1 MSDDYLMHYGVGHLD
16 GGHSGRYPWGS
27 GEDPR
32 QHEGGIRGAIKTLM
46 KAGYSE
52 KQIADEWGISI
63 NALRDMKHM
72 EKVRARNL
80 KRDQAVQLFEEGKNY
95 SEIAKIMGTTD
106 NSVRSFL
113 DPIKHE
119 RNNRTLNTAN
129 MLKEEIDK
137 NGMTMVGAGM
147 ANRLGIKE
155 NAMKRAIG
163 FLQID
168 GYHLY
173 NIPVSQNGSAKT
185 TSMKVIAPPDMTWSQ
200 AVKNKDKVNIVQDP
214 YSEDGGRTWE
224 NIEPPM
230 PISSSRIFVRHKDI
244 GGEDRDGLIEIRRGV
259 KDLDIGRH
267 GYAQVRIAVSEKDNP
282 KSYKDGT
289 NYMKGVAIYSDN
301 IPDGYDVVYNSNK
314 SKDDP
319 FNKIFKQMEKS
330 KETGNIDWTNP
341 FKANIKANQYT
352 DEGVL
357 VREIGQKHYIDDDGN
372 KKLSAINIVNEA
384 GDWEKWSK
392 SLSSQFLSKQNKDFA
407 DKQLKMAY
415 ESKER
420 ELDDIMALENPE
432 IKMKLLDSFA
442 DDCDSASVHLKASP
456 LPKQQ
461 SHVLIPVNS
470 LRDNEC
476 YAPNYK
482 DGTIVSL
489 VRHPHGGIF
498 EIPTLIVN
506 NRNPEARRLMG
517 PNPPDAIGVNI
528 NVARQL
534 SGADFDGDTVIVL
547 PNPGGL
553 LIKSKQGLKGLKDF
567 ETKIYSKA
575 PDDPKTGP
583 RKEETDANGNKII
596 VGDGFN
602 KQREMG
608 RISNLI
614 TDMTLMGASD
624 EELARA
630 VKHSM
635 VIIDAEKHNL
645 DWRGSEKDFK
655 IHELRKRY
663 QPDGGTGTLI
673 SRAKSPKVV
682 LERADVKP
690 SMIDKDTGKVNW
702 RYTNRFIKEFDPVTK
717 TYRIPDEKF
726 MNELQETLKNE
737 GRTIRKVTT
746 YQIKTDRDD
755 EETAKI
761 IESFS
766 KKFKEE
772 NGYTYRLATKQ
783 STKMAEAQDAFD
795 LSSGTKM
802 EAVYANYANKMKA
815 LGNKARKIRVN
826 LKGTQYSKEMASKF
840 APEVASI
847 NASINR
853 AMKNK
858 PLERKV
864 QAMADVKIALLMQDH
879 PEWDKAD
886 RKKHRARIVRECR
899 QRMGTQSKRPKLTER
914 EWLAVKSG
922 ALTQNKINN
931 LFSLMDVDDVRE
943 YATPKNYTSK
953 LSNGEIAYAKAM
965 INSGNY
971 TTAEIADFF
980 NISVSTLS
988 RAINKE

>member
-1 MSDDYLMHYGVGHLD
+1 MNDDFLMHYGVGHLD

-27 GEDPR
+27 GDDPR
-32 QHEGGIRGAIKTLM
+32 QREGGIRGAVKTLK
-46 KAGYSE
+46 KAGYTE
-52 KQIADEWGISI
+52 KEIADEWGISI
-63 NALRDMKHM
+63 NKLRNMQHI
-72 EKVRARNL
+72 EKVQARNI

-95 SEIAKIMGTTD
+95 SEIARIMGTTD

-119 RNNRTLNTAN
+119 KNNRSLNTAN

-147 ANRLGIKE
+147 ANRLGITE
-155 NAMKRAIG
+155 TAMKRAIEY
-163 FLQID
+163 LEID

-173 NIPVSQNGSAKT
+173 NIPVSQNGSVKT

-200 AVKNKDKVNIVQDP
+200 AVKNKDKVNIVKDP
-214 YSEDGGRTWE
+214 YTEDGGRTWE

-230 PISSSRIFVRHKDI
+230 PISSSRIYVRYKED
-244 GGEDRDGLIEIRRGV
+244 GGEDSDGLIEIRKGV

-267 GYAQVRIAVSEKDNP
+267 NYAQVRIAVSEKDNP

-289 NYMKGVAIYSDN
+289 NYMKGVAIYSDKV
-301 IPDGYDVVYNSNK
+301 PAGYDVVYNSNK
-314 SKDDP
+314 PKGSP
-319 FNKIFKQMEKS
+319 FDKIYKPMEKS
-330 KETGNIDWTNP
+330 KETGDIDWNNP
-341 FKANIKANQYT
+341 FKANIKANKYT

-357 VREIGQKHYIDDDGN
+357 VREVGQKHYIDENGK

-392 SLSSQFLSKQNKDFA
+392 SLSSQFLSKQNTDLA
-407 DKQLKMAY
+407 NKQLKMAY

-420 ELDDIMALENPE
+420 ELNDIMALENPE

-442 DDCDSASVHLKASP
+442 DDCDSAAVHLKASP

-498 EIPTLIVN
+498 EIPTLVVN
-506 NRNPEARRLMG
+506 NRNREARKLLG

-528 NVARQL
+528 NVAHQL

-547 PNPGGL
+547 PNPDGMVV
-553 LIKSKQGLKGLKDF
+553 KSKKGLKGLKDF
-567 ETKIYSKA
+567 EPKIYSKA
-575 PDDPKTGP
+575 PDVPKTGP
-583 RKEETDANGNKII
+583 KKEEIDANGNKVIK
-596 VGDGFN
+596 GDGFN
-602 KQREMG
+602 KAREMG
-608 RISNLI
+608 RVSNLI
-614 TDMTLMGASD
+614 TDMTLMGASE
-624 EELARA
+624 EELVRA
-630 VKHSM
+630 IKHSM
-635 VIIDAEKHNL
+635 VVIDAEKHNL
-645 DWRGSEKDFK
+645 DWRQSEKDFR
-655 IHELRKRY
+655 ISELRKRY
-663 QPDGGTGTLI
+663 QPNGGTGTLI
-673 SRAKSPKVV
+673 SSAKSQVNV
-682 LERADVKP
+682 LERSDVKP
-690 SMIDKDTGKVNW
+690 SMIDKKTGKINY
-702 RYTNRFIKEFDPVTK
+702 RYTNRFIKEFDPATK
-717 TYRIPDEKF
+717 TYRIPDDKF
-726 MNELQETLKNE
+726 MSELQDTLRKE
-737 GRTIRKVTT
+737 GRTIRKVTN
-746 YQIKTDRDD
+746 YEIKTDQDN

-761 IESFS
+761 ISDFS
-766 KKFKEE
+766 KKYKEE
-772 NGYTYRLATKQ
+772 NGYTYKLATKQ
-783 STKMAEAQDAFD
+783 STKMAETDDAFS

-802 EAVYANYANKMKA
+802 EAIYANYANSMKA
-815 LGNKARKIRVN
+815 LGNEARKLRVN
-826 LKGTQYSKEMASKF
+826 LENTQYSKEMAKKY
-840 APEVASI
+840 APEVSSI
-847 NASINR
+847 NAKINK

-864 QAMADVKIALLMQDH
+864 QAMADVKIAMLMQEH
-879 PEWDKAD
+879 EEWDKAD

-899 QRMGTQSKRPKLTER
+899 QRMGTQSARPKLTER

-922 ALTQNKINN
+922 ALTKNKINT

-943 YATPKNYTSK
+943 YATPKNYVSK
-953 LSNGEIAYAKAM
+953 LSNGEIAYAKSM

-971 TTAEIADFF
+971 TTAEIADYFGV
-980 NISVSTLS
+980 SVSTLN
-988 RAINKE
+988 RALDK

>member
-1 MSDDYLMHYGVGHLD
+1 MSDDFLMHYGVGHLD

-27 GEDPR
+27 GDDPR
-32 QHEGGIRGAIKTLM
+32 QREGGIRGAVKKL
-46 KAGYSE
+46 KQAGFSE
-52 KQIADEWGISI
+52 KEIADEWGISI
-63 NALRDMKHM
+63 NMLRNMEHI
-72 EKVRARNL
+72 EKVKARNL

-95 SEIAKIMGTTD
+95 SEIARLMGTTD

-119 RNNRTLNTAN
+119 KNNRTMNTAKI
-129 MLKEEIDK
+129 LKEEIDK
-137 NGMTMVGAGM
+137 NGMTMVGVGM

-155 NAMKRAIG
+155 NAMKRAIA
-163 FLQID
+163 FLEID
-168 GYHLY
+168 GYKLY

-200 AVKNKDKVNIVQDP
+200 AVKNKDKVNIVKDP
-214 YSEDGGRTWE
+214 YTEDGGRTWE

-230 PISSSRIFVRHKDI
+230 PISAKRIFVRYNDI
-244 GGEDRDGLIEIRRGV
+244 GGEDRDGLIEIRKGV

-267 GYAQVRIAVSEKDNP
+267 GYAQVRIAVSEKDDP

-289 NYMKGVAIYSDN
+289 NYMKGVAIYSDK

-314 SKDDP
+314 DKDAP
-319 FNKIFKQMEKS
+319 FGKIFKPMEVS
-330 KETGNIDWTNP
+330 KETGEIDWNNP

-352 DEGVL
+352 DEGTL
-357 VREIGQKHYIDDDGN
+357 VREIGQKHYIDDDGK

-384 GDWEKWSK
+384 GDWERWSK
-392 SLSSQFLSKQNKDFA
+392 SLSSQFLSKQNKDLA

-420 ELDDIMALENPE
+420 ELNDILALENPE

-489 VRHPHGGIF
+489 VRYPHGGIF

-506 NRNPEARRLMG
+506 NRNPEAKRLLG
-517 PNPPDAIGVNI
+517 TNPPDAIGVNI
-528 NVARQL
+528 NVAKQL

-553 LIKSKQGLKGLKDF
+553 LINSKQGLKGLKDF
-567 ETKIYSKA
+567 EPKIYSKS
-575 PDDPKTGP
+575 PDEPKTGP
-583 RKEETDANGNKII
+583 RKEEVDANGKKTYT
-596 VGDGFN
+596 GDGFN

-608 RISNLI
+608 RVSNLI
-614 TDMTLMGASD
+614 TDMTLMGAGE

-645 DWRGSEKDFK
+645 DWRQSEKDFR

-663 QPDGGTGTLI
+663 QPNGGTGTLI

-682 LERADVKP
+682 LERSDVKP
-690 SMIDKDTGKVNW
+690 SMIDKETGKINW

-726 MNELQETLKNE
+726 MSELQDTLRKE
-737 GRTIRKVTT
+737 GRTIRKVTN

-755 EETAKI
+755 AETAQI
-761 IESFS
+761 ISDFS
-766 KKFKEE
+766 KRFKEQ
-772 NGYTYRLATKQ
+772 NGYTYRLATKS
-783 STKMAEAQDAFD
+783 STKMAEAEDAYS

-802 EAVYANYANKMKA
+802 EAIYANYANSMKA
-815 LGNKARKIRVN
+815 LGNKARKYRVN
-826 LKGTQYSKEMASKF
+826 LEGTKYSKEMAAKY
-840 APEVASI
+840 APEVSSI
-847 NASINR
+847 MTQVNR

-864 QAMADVKIALLMQDH
+864 QAMADVKIAMLMHDH
-879 PEWDKAD
+879 PDWDKAD

-899 QRMGTQSKRPKLTER
+899 QRMGTQSARPKLTER

-922 ALTQNKINN
+922 ALTQNKIKN

-943 YATPKNYTSK
+943 YATPKNYVSK
-953 LSNGEIAYAKAM
+953 LSKGEIAYAKSM
-965 INSGNY
+965 LNSGNY
-971 TTAEIADFF
+971 TTSEIADFF
-980 NISVSTLS
+980 GISVSTLS
-988 RAINKE
+988 RAINKQ